1 MRKQLLL
8 IIPLLFV
15 LIGMSLTK
23 TNNIEVLGT
32 DMNEKIETVTID
44 IDISEEHQTIESFGA
59 SGAWWSQD
67 VGGWT
72 DMENDSLSK
81 REYIAQL
88 LFDPTDGIGLSSY
101 RYNLGAGSTLE
112 NSPKIED
119 PWRRAES
126 FESAPGVYDWTN
138 DQNSMWFLKQAVDYG
153 IDDIYLFVN
162 SPLTRLT
169 ESGAAYG
176 ETDASGKN
184 KINLLPENYQVFA
197 DYVLDV
203 TEYFLEDGIP
213 VTHISPINEPQ
224 WEWTGGQEGI
234 HYEPEEVVNILE
246 VFVDEMEKRSSLSD
260 VSLSMPELGEWAN
273 SSTAYFNRLIES
285 EKLMDSIDT
294 WDIHSYWSD
303 NLAKL
308 NFIDWMEE
316 NEVEVSL
323 KMTEWTEMVNGRDY
337 TMNSALTLA
346 NEIYEDL
353 TTLDVEAWQYWIA
366 VSSYDYRDGL
376 IYVELD
382 DQTITPTKRL
392 WTMGNFSKYI
402 KPGYVRV
409 STSSSNKALDSVS
422 FIGEGDNGE
431 ELITVI
437 INQSYFDKF
446 VSLDGL
452 DYTNQISFI
461 TNVDHDLEE
470 QEITDNQQILIP
482 RQSVVTIKSFN

>member
-8 IIPLLFV
+8 IIPLMFV

-224 WEWTGGQEGI
+224 WEWTGGQEGV

>member
-138 DQNSMWFLKQAVDYG
+138 DQNSMWFLKQAVAYG

>member
-138 DQNSMWFLKQAVDYG
+138 DQNSMWFLKQAVAYG

-224 WEWTGGQEGI
+224 WEWTGGQEGV